1 MEGGTDLK
9 YAKMVAEQ
17 IGSVHT
23 EVNFTPD
30 EGISLIKDVI
40 KATETWDT
48 TTIRASV
55 GQFLVCRYIGTYTDY
70 KVVLVG

>member
-1 MEGGTDLK
+1 
-9 YAKMVAEQ
+9 V
-17 IGSVHT
+17 S
-23 EVNFTPD
+23 FTPD

-55 GQFLVCRYIGTYTDY
+55 GQYIVCRHIGTSTDY
-70 KVVLVG
+70 KVVLVGEGPD